1 MPKLIASEQHAACNM
16 QQQQQQQ
23 QQQHSSDNSNIYVFQ
38 LTSTDPTRAE
48 RQVKTRNA

>member
-23 QQQHSSDNSNIYVFQ
+23 HSSDNSNININNYANGL
-38 LTSTDPTRAE
+38 LTRLHFD
-48 RQVKTRNA
+48 

>member
-23 QQQHSSDNSNIYVFQ
+23 QHSSDNSNININNYANGL
-38 LTSTDPTRAE
+38 LTRLHFD
-48 RQVKTRNA
+48 